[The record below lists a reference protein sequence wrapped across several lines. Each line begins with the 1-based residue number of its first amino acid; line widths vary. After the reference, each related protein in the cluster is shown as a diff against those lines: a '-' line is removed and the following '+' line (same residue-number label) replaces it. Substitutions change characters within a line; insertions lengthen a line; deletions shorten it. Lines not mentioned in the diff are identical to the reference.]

1 MDTEKVIKSNE
12 EQAVGA
18 WVNYLNQVRLD
29 RLVSSLNKQDAN
41 LEKATDTLEKAFSV
55 IKEEIVERNRGG
67 DKGMH
72 GFIAEIA
79 ECGIGNARKEILGKA
94 ANYQWINDNGPVD
107 LLRGTQ
113 AIQQKFVQTG
123 GHLSLGA
130 INEHLATYPDY
141 IKNGGVY
148 QIPQDHYEKIQYYLS
163 ISPAQ
168 ANKMPTSTGE
178 FSLSRWKEIHAFFN
192 NGQVAI
198 DDIEPSIL
206 SYDEVQK
213 NTIAQTFEQETNSIK
228 EIDKNERKTA
238 YDNSKPTITEGIKVT
253 AASAA
258 IEGCTAFC
266 MAIAQK
272 RKSGK
277 RIRDFEEQDWK
288 DIAGSSGKGLLKGGV
303 RGSSMYLLTNY
314 TATPAA
320 VASAIATASFSIAEQ
335 AHLFR
340 TNKINELEFIEHS
353 ELLCLEAA
361 VSALSSFAGQ
371 YFIPIPILG
380 AVIGN
385 TVGMLMYH
393 VANDCFKNKEQQ
405 LIKEYLKSID
415 ELDEQLTEEYRKC
428 IKQLN
433 NAFNDYVSIIEIA
446 FSNDYDAALSGSSQL
461 AIQMGVPTSEVLT
474 NKKDIE
480 AYFMA

>member
-1 MDTEKVIKSNE
+1 MDTDKMVKSNQ
-12 EQAVGA
+12 EQAIGA
-18 WVNYLNQVRLD
+18 WVNYLNQIRLD
-29 RLVSSLNKQDAN
+29 RLVSFLNKQDIN
-41 LEKATDTLEKAFSV
+41 LEKATDTLAKAFST
-55 IKEEIVERNRGG
+55 IKEEIVNRNRGG

-79 ECGIGNARKEILGKA
+79 ECGIGNARKEILGEA

-107 LLRGTQ
+107 LLRGAQ
-113 AIQQKFVQTG
+113 AIQQKFVQAG

-130 INEHLATYPDY
+130 IKEHLATYPDF

-148 QIPQDHYEKIQYYLS
+148 QIPADHYEKIQYYLS

-178 FSLSRWKEIHAFFN
+178 FSLSRWKEVNAFFE
-192 NGQVAI
+192 NGQVTVN
-198 DDIEPSIL
+198 DIEPSIL
-206 SYDEVQK
+206 SYDEVQR
-213 NTIAQTFEQETNSIK
+213 NSIEHTFEQEATNIK
-228 EIDKNERKTA
+228 DIDKKERKAA
-238 YDNSKPTITEGIKVT
+238 YDNSKPSISEGIKVT
-253 AASAA
+253 AVSAA

-266 MAIAQK
+266 MAVAKK
-272 RKSGK
+272 RKAGK
-277 RIRDFEEQDWK
+277 KIRDFEENDWQE
-288 DIAGSSGKGLLKGGV
+288 IAATSGKGLVKGGV
-303 RGSSMYLLTNY
+303 RGSSIYLLTNY

-320 VASAIATASFSIAEQ
+320 VASAIVTASFSVAEQ

-340 TNKINELEFIEHS
+340 TNKISELEFIEHS

-371 YFIPIPILG
+371 YFIPIPIIG

-393 VANDCFKNKEQQ
+393 IANDCFKNKEQE
-405 LIKEYLKSID
+405 LIKGYLKSIE
-415 ELDEQLTEEYRKC
+415 ELDEQLTIDYKAF

-433 NAFNDYVSIIEIA
+433 NIFNEYVAVVEIA
-446 FSNDYDAALSGSSQL
+446 FSRDYETSLLGSSQL
-461 AIQMGVPTSEVLT
+461 AIQMGVPTAEVLT
-474 NKKDIE
+474 SKKEIE